1 MSNGKQPRRK
11 SPDLRTYLVG
21 LALVILAA
29 LLTGQAPEGL
39 LDVLTGQAPATA
51 SAPAPEAATPQPGA
65 SDATEASATEANAP
79 EAAAPTASPTRPESR
94 SGLPVIRYRELPPEA
109 QETIQ
114 RIRQGGPFPFRKDGS
129 VFQNREG
136 LLPSKPR
143 GYYREYT
150 VITPGEDDRGARRI
164 VAGEGGELYYTED
177 HYNSFWE
184 VVETVV
190 ETEVGT

>member
-11 SPDLRTYLVG
+11 RPDLRTYLVG

-29 LLTGQAPEGL
+29 LLTGRVPEGL
-39 LDVLTGQAPATA
+39 LAELTGQAPATETVVTVTETVPEPVT
-51 SAPAPEAATPQPGA
+51 APGTATAQPG
-65 SDATEASATEANAP
+65 EAET
-79 EAAAPTASPTRPESR
+79 PTASPAWPTSV
-94 SGLPVIRYRELPPEA
+94 SGLPVIRYDELPPEA

-136 LLPSKPR
+136 LLPPKPR

-164 VAGEGGELYYTED
+164 VAGDGGELYYTED
-177 HYNSFWE
+177 HYNSFKE
-184 VVETVV
+184 VV
-190 ETEVGT
+190 ETEVAP